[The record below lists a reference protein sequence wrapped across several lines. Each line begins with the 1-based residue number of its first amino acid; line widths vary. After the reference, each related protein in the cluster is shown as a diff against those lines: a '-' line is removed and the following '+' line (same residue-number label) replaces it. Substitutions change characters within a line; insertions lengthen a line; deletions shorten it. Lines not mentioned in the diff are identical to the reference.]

1 MTPMSLL
8 LSAKKSIRVRKSLA
22 GRMRPSRTPTLPTSG
37 PVTTICMLSAR
48 VPASAYPAGQV
59 RQWRLQV
66 WRGSAARTLWRL
78 GKQSLGS
85 QQSHL
90 WLRGQ
95 LYRQPLRITN
105 SRPARNCFKEAF
117 HEDAWI
123 FFTDAEGNLVRCLIS
138 DCFEEWSQP
147 ASGKAN
153 GRVISVTQAGD
164 IANVLLGWD
173 RPEDAANSYVDL
185 HNLIRLDGL
194 WKITNKTA
202 THSSGPLELERWPF
216 SRKPPVRR
224 RHQRRVP
231 ARSPSPRP
239 RQAGLRPRGFPTIRL
254 GLSTPAST
262 SPTSWIDYRGPW
274 RRRACR

>member
-1 MTPMSLL
+1 MQQWAPPGTWPDCHQFTPGPKLFQ
-8 LSAKKSIRVRKSLA
+8 RGVPR
-22 GRMRPSRTPTLPTSG
+22 GRL
-37 PVTTICMLSAR
+37 
-48 VPASAYPAGQV
+48 
-59 RQWRLQV
+59 
-66 WRGSAARTLWRL
+66 
-78 GKQSLGS
+78 
-85 QQSHL
+85 
-90 WLRGQ
+90 
-95 LYRQPLRITN
+95 
-105 SRPARNCFKEAF
+105 
-117 HEDAWI
+117 D